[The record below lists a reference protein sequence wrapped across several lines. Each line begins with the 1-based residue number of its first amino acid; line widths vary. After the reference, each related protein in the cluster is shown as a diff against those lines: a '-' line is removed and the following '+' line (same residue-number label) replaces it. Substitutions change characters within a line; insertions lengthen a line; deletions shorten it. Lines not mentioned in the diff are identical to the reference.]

1 MRLGIIGYGGMG
13 KWHAANAPRAGVEI
27 AAVCDIEKEKIAQ
40 GIADGYNTY
49 GSAEEL
55 LADENVDTVI
65 LTVPNHLHKEM
76 CLKAAAAGKHVITEK
91 PAALNVSELDE
102 MEAACRENGVFFT
115 SHQNRRWDR
124 DMLIVKKAYDEGLLG
139 KIFTIESRLHS
150 GNGYMHEWHL
160 YKK

>member
-76 CLKAAAAGKHVITEK
+76 C
-91 PAALNVSELDE
+91 
-102 MEAACRENGVFFT
+102 
-115 SHQNRRWDR
+115 
-124 DMLIVKKAYDEGLLG
+124 
-139 KIFTIESRLHS
+139 
-150 GNGYMHEWHL
+150 
-160 YKK
+160 